1 MARGSI
7 LEGIGELSIMHM
19 SFVRLASVTAIG
31 VLSALAVPAA
41 TPASAQCEPSE
52 CAGKASKHKPG
63 PMGMATSAGEFS
75 TATQAKAHC
84 PSDTVVWVNT
94 KSHIYNFAGTRG
106 YGSKAPI
113 CARPRRSPQATAPGQ
128 TPRRGLRFRRRWR
141 RRVSAQIYR
150 QDSSLGAGTRPKGDA
165 SRQMSVS
172 AYVS

>member
-1 MARGSI
+1 
-7 LEGIGELSIMHM
+7 MHM

-94 KSHIYNFAGTRG
+94 KSHIYHFAGTRG
-106 YGSKAPI
+106 YGSTKQGAYMCQAEAKSAGDRAGPNAK
-113 CARPRRSPQATAPGQ
+113 ARP
-128 TPRRGLRFRRRWR
+128 
-141 RRVSAQIYR
+141 
-150 QDSSLGAGTRPKGDA
+150 SL
-165 SRQMSVS
+165 
-172 AYVS
+172 